1 MLENYEKF
9 TQGQKSQFSDV
20 ANKLLVN
27 TFLSRSK
34 ENNKVDFYF
43 VVNYKEIFDEFFS
56 VLGYELMVDVNEGVI
71 MLEGA
76 NSNQSLKLKRDE
88 TLVLLIL
95 RILYH
100 EKMKETSLNENIVIS
115 VEDIHTKYNYL
126 EIKRRINK
134 TDLINSLR
142 LFRRFNI
149 IEILGDINQSSCRVI
164 ILPTILYAINTENVS
179 EVYNSIQKIMEEV
192 GADK

>member
-9 TQGQKSQFSDV
+9 TQGQKGQFSDI

-27 TFLSRSK
+27 TFLARAK
-34 ENNKVDFYF
+34 ENNKVDYYF
-43 VVNYKEIFDEFFS
+43 VVNYKEVFDEFFAL
-56 VLGYELMVDVNEGVI
+56 LGYELKVDNTLGII

-76 NSNQSLKLKRDE
+76 NANQSVKLKRDE
-88 TLVLLIL
+88 TLVLFIL

-126 EIKRRINK
+126 EIKKRINK
-134 TDLINSLR
+134 TDLVNSLR

-149 IEILGDINQSSCRVI
+149 IEIMGDVTQSTCRIV

-179 EVYNSIQKIMEEV
+179 EVYNSIQKIMEEA
-192 GADK
+192 GNE

>member
-9 TQGQKSQFSDV
+9 TQGQKGQFSDI

-27 TFLSRSK
+27 TFLARAK
-34 ENNKVDFYF
+34 ENNKVDYYF
-43 VVNYKEIFDEFFS
+43 VVNYKEVFDEFFAL
-56 VLGYELMVDVNEGVI
+56 LGYELKVDNTLGII

-76 NSNQSLKLKRDE
+76 NANQSVKLKRDE
-88 TLVLLIL
+88 TLVLFIL

-100 EKMKETSLNENIVIS
+100 EKMKETSMNENIVIS

-126 EIKRRINK
+126 EIKKRINK
-134 TDLINSLR
+134 TDLVNSLR

-149 IEILGDINQSSCRVI
+149 IEIMGDVTQSTCRIV

-179 EVYNSIQKIMEEV
+179 EVYNSIQKIMEEA
-192 GADK
+192 GNE